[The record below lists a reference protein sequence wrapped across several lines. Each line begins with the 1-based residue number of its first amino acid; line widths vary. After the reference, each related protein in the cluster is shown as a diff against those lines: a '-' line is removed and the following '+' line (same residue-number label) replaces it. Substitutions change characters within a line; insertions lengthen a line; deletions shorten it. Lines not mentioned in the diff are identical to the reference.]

1 MDIELIIF
9 AAVAVFVISRLYS
22 VLGTKTG
29 AEPPQTVAR
38 ETSPR
43 RAEDSEEAPRK
54 PGIRPAFTGPGAAG
68 MEAIA
73 AIDKQFNPRDFLQG
87 SKKAYEMI
95 VAAFADGDR
104 KMLKTLLDDDVYEAY
119 ETAIDEREA
128 AGRDPLRLMRLR
140 SAEIADA
147 ELTHDGIARVSVS
160 FEASLSDGENQRT
173 AKEIWTFER
182 PARSRDPNWFL
193 SEVAEAS

>member
-1 MDIELIIF
+1 
-9 AAVAVFVISRLYS
+9 
-22 VLGTKTG
+22 
-29 AEPPQTVAR
+29 
-38 ETSPR
+38 
-43 RAEDSEEAPRK
+43 
-54 PGIRPAFTGPGAAG
+54 
-68 MEAIA
+68 
-73 AIDKQFNPRDFLQG
+73 
-87 SKKAYEMI
+87 MI

-104 KMLKTLLDDDVYEAY
+104 KMLKSLLDDDVFEAY
-119 ETAIDEREA
+119 EAAIAEREA

>member
-1 MDIELIIF
+1 
-9 AAVAVFVISRLYS
+9 
-22 VLGTKTG
+22 
-29 AEPPQTVAR
+29 
-38 ETSPR
+38 
-43 RAEDSEEAPRK
+43 
-54 PGIRPAFTGPGAAG
+54 